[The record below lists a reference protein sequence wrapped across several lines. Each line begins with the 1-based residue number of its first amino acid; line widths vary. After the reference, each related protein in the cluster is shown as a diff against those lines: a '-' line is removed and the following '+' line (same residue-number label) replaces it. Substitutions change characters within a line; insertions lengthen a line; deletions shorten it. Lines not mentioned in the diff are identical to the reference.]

1 MEDWLPLF
9 QNLPSSL
16 FFRNELASDSE
27 DYCSD
32 RTEIYVNVWQLQN
45 IMPVY
50 SFLEK
55 TLQNTVRNQVVDWHL
70 WMVTLL
76 FTECVCVCIYRYIHF
91 WLTSYFWGLFF
102 YFGGIFY
109 GDFCIFLEKY
119 YTYWKV
125 HVTSMYN
132 LKNNDKVIL
141 ALYHSVYKVESYQR
155 FH

>member
-102 YFGGIFY
+102 YFGGNILWW
-109 GDFCIFLEKY
+109 FLYFFREILYVLK
-119 YTYWKV
+119 
-125 HVTSMYN
+125 SACN
-132 LKNNDKVIL
+132 LYVQFK
-141 ALYHSVYKVESYQR
+141 EQW
-155 FH
+155 